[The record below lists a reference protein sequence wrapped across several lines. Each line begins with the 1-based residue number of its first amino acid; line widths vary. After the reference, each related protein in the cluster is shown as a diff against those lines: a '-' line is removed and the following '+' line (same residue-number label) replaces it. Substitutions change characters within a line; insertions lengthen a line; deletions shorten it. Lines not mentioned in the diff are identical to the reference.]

1 MPTKRPKVFGALSI
15 LLVIVGLLYWWVN
28 AIPNEDPLWFV
39 RSFNKRAAWITVY
52 WDGITHMFFP
62 GDPEYEA
69 IMESF
74 ADGVAYWSGYE
85 NGVGL
90 SDESL
95 ERLRSQ
101 EHLLELHYNEPVR
114 VHTRYL
120 FPEAR
125 YFWVPLSGTHAAWR
139 RVFSGLLD
147 RPRVGVLNISEERFA
162 ALESTVRAA
171 AEQNQP

>member
-1 MPTKRPKVFGALSI
+1 MSSKRPNVLGALSV
-15 LLVIVGLLYWWVN
+15 LLVVAGLLFWWVN
-28 AIPNEDPLWFV
+28 AIPNEDPLWFM
-39 RSFNKRAAWITVY
+39 RTFNARADWITVY

-62 GDPEYEA
+62 GDPEYEQ
-69 IMESF
+69 IMDAFS
-74 ADGVAYWSGYE
+74 DGVAHWSGYE

-95 ERLRSQ
+95 ERYRT
-101 EHLLELHYNEPVR
+101 EERLLELHYNESVR
-114 VHTRYL
+114 VHTRHL

-125 YFWVPLSGTHAAWR
+125 FFWVPLSGTHAAWR

-162 ALESTVRAA
+162 ALESAVQTA
-171 AEQNQP
+171 AEHN